1 MKTDTHVFVGDICL
15 NEGSI
20 KTWLNVMQLFIE
32 LKGKKR
38 KNVILKSQEMEK
50 HTNMEF

>member
-20 KTWLNVMQLFIE
+20 KTWLHVMQLLIE
-32 LKGKKR
+32 LKGKKKR
-38 KNVILKSQEMEK
+38 KNVMETHK
-50 HTNMEF
+50 YGVSKV

>member
-32 LKGKKR
+32 LKGKK
-38 KNVILKSQEMEK
+38 KKM
-50 HTNMEF
+50 